1 MPKKKKAEVNEVKN
15 HGQEKRKISGK
26 RGKLAYMRDLPLDLV
41 YEICSHL
48 EPFDLLRLSRAS
60 RELRRMLLTKASQS
74 MWRRARANSGIPEPI
89 GSMSEPAFASLIFEA
104 HCSFC
109 FAPNVRNISW
119 LAQRRVCKKCIE
131 KYFDV
136 QHTFIIT
143 KTLSIPS
150 PLWKTVPRC
159 WLKMASW
166 GGIQVGEGITIGY
179 YLTSAVEDVA
189 KEYAATQAS
198 QREAWIEEK
207 VKIGDAVNQNIDHC
221 IKWDEERSVNRTN
234 TLQDARAQRLNAI
247 VERLGWSNVLTQST
261 QFRTHKLVNQAK
273 PITARTWKTIQPQLE
288 AFKEQLES
296 QLQIEFA
303 QARYEC
309 LRLILR
315 EAEHTLARDLIMPP
329 DVDFALSE
337 PYKSIIDFPLERGTD
352 RTLFSDVV
360 EAIPQTIQRWNQA
373 RTQVFLQLLQT
384 RFPNAMESDLSACTS
399 LFNCASCI
407 RGGCQCHGLY
417 SLDSSFATTVPE
429 WYKTGDFPV
438 VWPSSLMNVRLC
450 TKGIDRAQEVARL
463 LDMDPSKTPAS
474 TMLTLNPF
482 VECISCGTPE
492 EKCFLRWTSVV
503 AHGAHEFRA
512 VSQKHAE
519 IVKKLEEK
527 IIPNIRRNENSQ
539 EHELALE
546 NNFMRHDKRLVAFCK
561 RCGYRDHEEDEIER
575 HVTQSHGASVVS
587 AQDWE
592 FVAFGPL
599 CFRGVKIKGDARL
612 FLS

>member
-1 MPKKKKAEVNEVKN
+1 
-15 HGQEKRKISGK
+15 
-26 RGKLAYMRDLPLDLV
+26 MRDLPLDLV

-89 GSMSEPAFASLIFEA
+89 GSMSEPAFASLVFEA

-189 KEYAATQAS
+189 KEYAATPAS

-207 VKIGDAVNQNIDHC
+207 VKIGDAVN
-221 IKWDEERSVNRTN
+221 
-234 TLQDARAQRLNAI
+234 
-247 VERLGWSNVLTQST
+247 
-261 QFRTHKLVNQAK
+261 
-273 PITARTWKTIQPQLE
+273 
-288 AFKEQLES
+288 
-296 QLQIEFA
+296 
-303 QARYEC
+303 
-309 LRLILR
+309 
-315 EAEHTLARDLIMPP
+315 
-329 DVDFALSE
+329 
-337 PYKSIIDFPLERGTD
+337 
-352 RTLFSDVV
+352 
-360 EAIPQTIQRWNQA
+360 
-373 RTQVFLQLLQT
+373 QT

-438 VWPSSLMNVRLC
+438 VWPSSLTNVKLC

-492 EKCFLRWTSVV
+492 EKWFLRWTSVV
-503 AHGAHEFRA
+503 AHGAHKFRA

-561 RCGYRDHEEDEIER
+561 RCGYRDHEEDEIKR

-599 CFRGVKIKGDARL
+599 CFRGVRIKGDARL